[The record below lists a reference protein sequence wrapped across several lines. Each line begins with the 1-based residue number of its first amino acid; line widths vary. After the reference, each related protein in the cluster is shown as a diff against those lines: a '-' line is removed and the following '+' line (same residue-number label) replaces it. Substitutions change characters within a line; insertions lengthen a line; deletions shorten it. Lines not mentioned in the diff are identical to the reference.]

1 MSESSISHVKAKL
14 VHAAN
19 NDEVHQTS
27 PDGPTS
33 INVFNTK
40 TDRSPEQDQTPL
52 KQGFQSEHMEDEEV
66 IAVSSG

>member
-1 MSESSISHVKAKL
+1 MSESSISQVKAKL
-14 VHAAN
+14 VNAAN

-40 TDRSPEQDQTPL
+40 TDRSPEQD
-52 KQGFQSEHMEDEEV
+52 
-66 IAVSSG
+66 